1 MQLPK
6 SNMLNYERIYWQK
19 GFDTIAGIDEAGRG
33 PLAGPVVAA
42 AVILPRDHILPEI
55 DDSKAMTD
63 KKRRK
68 IFDWICDK
76 AKAIGVGV
84 VWQNE
89 IDRIN
94 ILNATMKTM
103 RLATADLDIK
113 PNFILI
119 DGNRTPDLEIP
130 SKAIVGGDGKSFSIA
145 AASIIAKVTRDDIM
159 IELCSQYPRY
169 NFAQNKGY
177 PTQKHREAIK
187 RYGPCPFHRHSFRLV
202 AN

>member
-6 SNMLNYERIYWQK
+6 KNMLYYERIYWRH
-19 GFDTIAGIDEAGRG
+19 GFNLIAGVDEAGRG

-68 IFDWICDK
+68 IFEWICDK
-76 AKAIGVGV
+76 AKALGVGV
-84 VWQNE
+84 VWQDE

-94 ILNATMKTM
+94 ILNATLKTM
-103 RLATADLDIK
+103 TLATKDLDIK
-113 PNFILI
+113 PDFILI
-119 DGNRTPDLEIP
+119 DGNRKPDLTIP
-130 SKAIVGGDGKSFSIA
+130 SRAIVRGDGKSFSIA

-159 IELCSQYPRY
+159 IEFSSQYPQY
-169 NFAQNKGY
+169 NFEQNKGY
-177 PTQKHREAIK
+177 PTKKHREAIK
-187 RYGPCPFHRHSFRLV
+187 RCGPCPLHRHSFRLL

>member
-6 SNMLNYERIYWQK
+6 QNMLYYERMYWQH

-55 DDSKAMTD
+55 DDSKAMTA

-68 IFDWICDK
+68 IFDWICEK
-76 AKAIGVGV
+76 AKSIGVGV

-103 RLATADLDIK
+103 TLATKDLDIT
-113 PNFILI
+113 PDFVLI
-119 DGNRTPDLEIP
+119 DGNRKPDLGIP
-130 SKAIVGGDGKSFSIA
+130 SRAIIGGDGKSFSIA

-159 IELCSQYPRY
+159 IEFSSQYPQY
-169 NFAQNKGY
+169 NFEQNKGY
-177 PTQKHREAIK
+177 PTKKHREAIEC
-187 RYGPCPFHRHSFRLV
+187 YGPCPLHRHSFRLV